1 MVELVRGIL
10 KAMEEGRRGALV
22 TVVGKR
28 GSAPRQTGAKMFV
41 TDDGLLLGTVGGGSV
56 EAYAGEQ
63 ALKCLDSGK
72 SLLLHYGMQNPSLE
86 QDGMVCGGDVDLF
99 IEPVLGRHETVFRT
113 LLESARKGRR
123 ALVATRTEGPLWKT
137 VIAESGQTAGDPV
150 DEAEVLRLLTYLKEK
165 TPVLTGNVLIEPLTM
180 ASHLFIFGAGHVSQY
195 VVRVAKMVNFRVSVI
210 DDRAEF
216 ANRERF
222 PDADE
227 IIVDDFSRVFDDL
240 DRSGDIYIV
249 IVTRGHKHDAAVLEK
264 SLSLRACYVGMIG
277 SRRKVAIVMEH
288 LKEKGISEDKLKWVH
303 SPIGID
309 IHSETPEEIGVS
321 IVAELIKV
329 RAEC

>member
-1 MVELVRGIL
+1 MVELVKGLL
-10 KAMEEGRRGALV
+10 KAMEEGKRGALV

-28 GSAPRQTGAKMFV
+28 GSAPRETGAKMFV

-56 EAYAGEQ
+56 EAYAREE
-63 ALKCLDSGK
+63 AVKCLGSGK
-72 SLLLHYGMQNPSLE
+72 SLLLHYGMENPSLE

-113 LLESARKGRR
+113 LVESARKGRR
-123 ALVATRTEGPLWKT
+123 ALVATGTEGPLWKAIIT
-137 VIAESGQTAGDPV
+137 ESGQSAGDPIH
-150 DEAEVLRLLTYLKEK
+150 EADIVKLLTYFKEK
-165 TPVLTGNVLIEPLTM
+165 SPVLVGNVLLEPLTM
-180 ASHLFIFGAGHVSQY
+180 ASNLFIFGAGHVSQY
-195 VVRVAKMVNFRVSVI
+195 VARVAKMVNFRVSVI

-227 IIVDDFSRVFDDL
+227 IIVDDFSRVVDDL
-240 DRSGDIYIV
+240 DRSGDVYIV
-249 IVTRGHKHDAAVLEK
+249 IVTRGHKHDAIVLEK
-264 SLSLRACYVGMIG
+264 SLSLGTCYVGMIG
-277 SRRKVAIVMEH
+277 SRRKVSIVMEH
-288 LKEKGISEDKLKWVH
+288 LKAKGISEEKLKWVH